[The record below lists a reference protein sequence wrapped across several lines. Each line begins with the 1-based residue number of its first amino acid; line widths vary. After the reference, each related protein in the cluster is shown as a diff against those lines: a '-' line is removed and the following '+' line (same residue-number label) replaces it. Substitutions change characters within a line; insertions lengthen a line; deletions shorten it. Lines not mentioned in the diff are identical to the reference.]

1 MNIVGTKK
9 YDDAE
14 ATSLVQQALSLAGM
28 SPIFNVTVKN
38 GELDYLVCKPF
49 EHALRERGTNE
60 WYDVIAADDA
70 VVVATNR
77 RTGINSIIYQ
87 AGLMA
92 FDIVEKSQTRYT
104 ASAGLEMSMPDI
116 GSVWTHNNGNTYMVF
131 GLANLHAQEQNR
143 DKYPIVVL
151 YIGSNGYIWAKSAEN
166 FVKSATLGGTFR
178 FKDGIKMEYMGVSDN
193 GALENGFMTTQIKAL
208 MEFTD
213 AQEA

>member
-1 MNIVGTKK
+1 MNIVTLKK

-49 EHALRERGTNE
+49 EHALRERATGE
-60 WYDVIAADDA
+60 WFDVIAADDA

-77 RTGINSIIYQ
+77 KTGINSIIYQ
-87 AGLMA
+87 AGLLA
-92 FDIVEKSQTRYT
+92 FDIVEKSTHRYT
-104 ASAGLEMSMPDI
+104 PSGLEMAMPDI

-131 GLANLHAQEQNR
+131 GLGNLHAQEQNR
-143 DKYPIVVL
+143 EKYPIVVL
-151 YIGSNGYIWAKSAEN
+151 YIGANGYVWAKSVEN

-178 FKDGIKMEYMGVSDN
+178 FVDGVKMEYMGVSDN
-193 GALENGFMTTQIKAL
+193 GALENGFMTSNIKAL
-208 MEFTD
+208 MEYT
-213 AQEA
+213 AVREA